1 MLSARKTYNRHRPIT
16 YVPKIP
22 YNEFENSLDLLLSS
36 FTIKKDHKQ
45 PLHQNMIFVENS
57 VYVPGPWMFIL
68 CSREN
73 HIYLSLWRET
83 SFLFI
88 WFFVSKNA
96 QDLITPPT
104 SFPLLH
110 VVPFQHRV
118 LILLVL
124 LLLLVVVV
132 TVVVVLVFY

>member
-1 MLSARKTYNRHRPIT
+1 
-16 YVPKIP
+16 
-22 YNEFENSLDLLLSS
+22 
-36 FTIKKDHKQ
+36 
-45 PLHQNMIFVENS
+45 MIFVENS

-104 SFPLLH
+104 SFPPTPCSSLSTSCSN
-110 VVPFQHRV
+110 
-118 LILLVL
+118 LISTLTIVSSCSNSSCCFSFLLVFVPYKL
-124 LLLLVVVV
+124 IISALNVSLIMRYLSWLWGINDVPGSHP
-132 TVVVVLVFY
+132 